1 MQGFIQVPDCYIFV
15 AELHWPM
22 NTSFIFENLI
32 SPPILFFFLGLLAR
46 WIKSDLEFPPAISK
60 FLSLYLLFAIGLKGG
75 TELAHSGLSSEV
87 LLALGLA
94 MILAIIV
101 PFYSFYLLRTKFD
114 IYNAGALA
122 ATYGSI
128 SAVTF
133 VTAVAFLQAMN
144 QEYGGFMVAA
154 MALMESPALIIGV
167 ILIRFYDTNNKNGN
181 LGEVVKEAFT
191 NASVVLI
198 LGALIIGALVSPA
211 QMKSIEPFTKEL
223 FTGILTFFLLDMGLL
238 AGKRI
243 NGLRQAGWMVI
254 VFGIL
259 APLFNAAMALVLGI
273 MGNLSAGNV
282 FLLMVLGASAS
293 YIAVPAALRMA
304 VPQANAGIYV
314 SMSLAVP
321 FPFNIVLGV
330 PIYYYLLMQM
340 N

>member
-1 MQGFIQVPDCYIFV
+1 
-15 AELHWPM
+15 M
-22 NTSFIFENLI
+22 NTSIIIENLL
-32 SPPILFFFLGLLAR
+32 SPPIMFFFLGLLAR
-46 WIKSDLEFPPAISK
+46 WIKSDLEVPPAISK

-75 TELAHSGLSSEV
+75 AELGHSGLGIEV
-87 LLALGLA
+87 LSSLGLA
-94 MILAIIV
+94 MAMAVIV
-101 PFYSFYLLRTKFD
+101 PFYSFFLLRTRLD
-114 IYNAGALA
+114 LYNAGALA

-133 VTAVAFLQAMN
+133 VTAIAFLQAMN
-144 QEYGGFMVAA
+144 QSYGGFMVAA

-167 ILIRFYDTNNKNGN
+167 ILIRFYDHDNKNGN

-191 NASVVLI
+191 NGSVVLI
-198 LGALIIGALVSPA
+198 LGALVIGALIPA
-211 QMKSIEPFTKEL
+211 PQLKSIEPFTKEL

-243 NGLRQAGWMVI
+243 SGLRQAGWAVLL
-254 VFGIL
+254 FGII
-259 APLFNAAMALVLGI
+259 APLFNAGLALALGSLAH
-273 MGNLSAGNV
+273 LSAGNT

-314 SMSLAVP
+314 SMSLAVT
-321 FPFNIVLGV
+321 FPFNIVLGIPV
-330 PIYYYLLMQM
+330 YYYLVMQI